1 MEKLKEKIQELAA
14 DYHQEVVEMRR
25 HIHRN
30 PELAFEEYKT
40 AKYISKKLSE
50 YNIEHKTGIAKTGII
65 GLIKGKNPDSY
76 VVGLRADMDALPIKE
91 ANSHDFISENKG
103 KMHACGHDA
112 HTASLLGTAK
122 ILNKLKDRF
131 EGTVK
136 LIFQPSEEQFP
147 GGAKVMIEEGVLDNP
162 KVNMMIGQHVYPQ
175 LDAGQVGLKSGN
187 YMASTDEIYL
197 TVKGRGGHGAL
208 PEQNIDPVLI
218 ASHIVVALQQIV
230 SRNALPS
237 MPTVVSFGKFIAN
250 GRTNVIP
257 DEVKLDGILRTFDE
271 TWRVEAHEK
280 ITKIAKGVA
289 ESMGAYCDVF
299 IDKGYPV
306 LCNNETLTEKSST
319 YASEYLGEEK
329 VYPLD
334 YRMTAEDFAYYSQK
348 IPACF
353 YRLGI
358 RNEKKDITSSLH
370 TSRFDIDEE
379 SLLTSVGLMSWI
391 ALQHLT
397 NH

>member
-14 DYHQEVVEMRR
+14 EYHQEVVEMRR

-40 AKYISKKLSE
+40 AKYVSNKLSE
-50 YNIEHKTGIAKTGII
+50 YNIEHKTGIAKTGIV

-91 ANSHDFISENKG
+91 ANTHEFISENKG

-175 LDAGQVGLKSGN
+175 LDAGQVGMKSGN

-271 TWRVEAHEK
+271 NWRAEAHEK

-306 LCNNETLTEKSST
+306 LFNNETLTEKSST

-348 IPACF
+348 IPGCF

-370 TSRFDIDEE
+370 TSSFDIDEE
-379 SLLTSVGLMSWI
+379 SLLTSIGLMSWI

-397 NH
+397 NR

>member
-14 DYHQEVVEMRR
+14 EYHQEVVEMRR

-40 AKYISKKLSE
+40 AKYVSKKLSE
-50 YNIEHKTGIAKTGII
+50 YNIEHKTGIAKTGIV

-91 ANSHDFISENKG
+91 ANTHEFISENKG

-175 LDAGQVGLKSGN
+175 LDAGQVGMKSGN

-271 TWRVEAHEK
+271 NWRAEAHEK

-306 LCNNETLTEKSST
+306 LFNNETLTEKSST

-348 IPACF
+348 IPGCF

-370 TSRFDIDEE
+370 TSSFDIDEE
-379 SLLTSVGLMSWI
+379 SLLTSIGLMSWI

-397 NH
+397 NR

>member
-1 MEKLKEKIQELAA
+1 MEKVKARIQELASM
-14 DYHQEVVEMRR
+14 YHEEVIQIRR
-25 HIHRN
+25 HIHRY

-40 AKYISKKLSE
+40 AEFVSKKLSE
-50 YNIEHKTGIAKTGII
+50 YNIPYQTGIAKTGVVGII
-65 GLIKGKNPDSY
+65 RGKNPESY

-91 ANSHDFISENKG
+91 ANTHEFISENKG

-162 KVNMMIGQHVYPQ
+162 KVDIMIGQHVYPQ
-175 LDAGQVGLKSGN
+175 LSAGEIGMKSGN

-197 TVKGRGGHGAL
+197 TVKGKGGHGAL

-218 ASHIVVALQQIV
+218 ASHIVTAVQQVV

-257 DEVKLDGILRTFDE
+257 DEAKLDGIFRTFDE
-271 TWRVEAHEK
+271 TWRRKAHEK
-280 ITKIAKGVA
+280 ITRLAKGIA
-289 ESMGAYCDVF
+289 ESMGGYCDVF
-299 IDKGYPV
+299 IDRGYPV
-306 LCNNETLTEKSST
+306 LFNDEKVTEKSRR
-319 YASEYLGEEK
+319 YAKEMIGDEK
-329 VYPLD
+329 VHLLD
-334 YRMTAEDFAYYSQK
+334 YRMTAEDFAYFSHK
-348 IPACF
+348 IPSCF

-358 RNEKKDITSSLH
+358 RNEGKDITSGLH
-370 TSRFDIDEE
+370 TSRFDIDED
-379 SLLTSVGLMSWI
+379 SLLTSIELMSWI
-391 ALQHLT
+391 AFQHLT